1 VRVRR
6 TVVAVLVIAAWAGA
20 WGWLGWRQRRASFAE
35 LAPTFARPVPGL
47 REGFLGLYA
56 KDAPVG
62 VLYTTVQPESR
73 DGRAG
78 VTARLVG
85 HLRLRLF
92 EIPTGL
98 RLGGQIWYTP
108 NPPRADLTAH
118 LEAEGQRVAVQARA
132 EGGWLEG
139 EVTTAGQATPF
150 RVPFDAS
157 QLDASAL
164 PLALPVARLRQG
176 EEVQMRSLDPLS
188 LRAQSVRLRGLG
200 EESLQILGRSVIA
213 QKVEMDS
220 GGAAYRLWVG
230 PEGELLQAITP
241 FGLTLRALTR
251 DEARGALRSEAP
263 MDLVGATV
271 VVPRGLR
278 PFKGARQLVVR
289 VSTPHA
295 ALLPADENQAAAADG
310 TWKVA
315 PLPPLAPALPAALP
329 AEIRPHLDPEVLVQS
344 DNPRIRTLAGEI
356 TAGAVDDWDR
366 ARRINAWVNARLD
379 KRPVAS
385 LPSALAV
392 LDARVG
398 DCNEHTVLAVALLR
412 AAGVPARAAI
422 GVVWSEELD
431 GFGYHAWPE
440 VWLGRWVWMD
450 PTFGQEVADATHVK
464 LLAGGVERWP
474 ELAAFLGQ
482 LQLEVM
488 EVK

>member
-1 VRVRR
+1 MRR
-6 TVVAVLVIAAWAGA
+6 YVVAVVVIAAWVGA
-20 WGWLGWRQRRASFAE
+20 WGWLGWRQRRAAFAE

-73 DGRAG
+73 HGRAG

-92 EIPTGL
+92 EVPTGL
-98 RLGGQIWYTP
+98 RLGGQVWYTP
-108 NPPRADLTAH
+108 NPPQADLSGH
-118 LEAEGQRVAVQARA
+118 LEAEGQRVAVQGHA
-132 EGGWLEG
+132 EGGFLEG
-139 EVTTAGQATPF
+139 EVTTGGQTTPF
-150 RVPFDAS
+150 RVPFDAA
-157 QLDASAL
+157 QLDASSL
-164 PLALPVARLRQG
+164 PLALPVARLKQG
-176 EEVQMRSLDPLS
+176 EEAQVRSLDLLS
-188 LRAQSVRLRGLG
+188 LRPQSMRLRGLG
-200 EESLQILGRSVIA
+200 EESLQILGRTVMA

-230 PEGELLQAITP
+230 TDGELLQAITP
-241 FGLTLRALTR
+241 FGLTLRAITR

-271 VVPRGLR
+271 VVPTGRR
-278 PFKGARQLVVR
+278 PFKGAHALVVR
-289 VSTPHA
+289 VSASQA
-295 ALLPADENQAAAADG
+295 ALVPSDENQAPAGDR

-315 PLPPLAPALPAALP
+315 PLSPLSPALPAALP
-329 AEIRPHLDPEVLVQS
+329 ADIRSHLDAEVLVQS
-344 DNPRIRTLAGEI
+344 DNPRIRALAAEI
-356 TAGAVDDWDR
+356 TAGAANDWEK
-366 ARRINAWVNARLD
+366 ARRINTWVFTTLE

-412 AAGVPARAAI
+412 AAGLPARAAI
-422 GVVWSEELD
+422 GVVWSEDLD

-450 PTFGQEVADATHVK
+450 PTFGQEVADATHIK